1 MDLKTGKQAK
11 LFPSD
16 LALATTLLIIWLLD
30 KPLATIV
37 SRLKIDE
44 QDLVNGMSGKT
55 NPLKRFLML
64 YMNILRKSSKAL
76 DLQEQRDEVKFL
88 ISEAKD
94 LSLELEKRNIRLS
107 LPLDLNYLEVLIN
120 G

>member
-1 MDLKTGKQAK
+1 MGKQASV
-11 LFPSD
+11 FPSD
-16 LALATTLLIIWLLD
+16 LSLATTLLIIWLLD
-30 KPLATIV
+30 KPLAAVV

-44 QDLVNGMSGKT
+44 HDLVKGISGKA

-64 YMNILRKSSKAL
+64 YMNILRKSSKAIE
-76 DLQEQRDEVKFL
+76 LQEQRDEIKSL

-94 LSLELEKRNIRLS
+94 LGLELEKRGINLS